1 MVISPGALVE
11 TFPKGER
18 EHTSE
23 VIYAGNEI
31 IREVVEDIDDENDG
45 LIRYSN
51 FDEYEILD
59 REDGRVVAI
68 DGTSNFTKRVN
79 VLVLENEEILEGGS

>member
-1 MVISPGALVE
+1 MNDI
-11 TFPKGER
+11 TFWDNKDKAN
-18 EHTSE
+18 E
-23 VIYAGNEI
+23 V
-31 IREVVEDIDDENDG
+31 IREVVENIADENDV

-79 VLVLENEEILEGGS
+79 VLVLENEEIINE